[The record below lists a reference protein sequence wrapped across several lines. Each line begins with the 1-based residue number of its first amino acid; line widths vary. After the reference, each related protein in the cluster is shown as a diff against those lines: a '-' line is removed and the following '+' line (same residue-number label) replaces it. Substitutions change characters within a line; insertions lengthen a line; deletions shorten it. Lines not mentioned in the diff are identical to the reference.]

1 MKCELLY
8 VGVFFNSVMNA
19 ITSSPSEI
27 EAIVVQECK
36 LKGYSQ
42 KTRDNYL
49 YHIKKLVSSGKQP
62 REFLLA
68 RIEKGDSGETVR
80 SAGFAIKFY
89 HNTIKKGSSEIQD
102 ILNNLPNFKR
112 EKKLPVILSKEE
124 IERLI
129 SSTKNMNHRL
139 IIQVGYSAGLRISE
153 IINLQWQDID
163 FDRNLIHLKR
173 AKGKKDRIVM
183 LSLKVK
189 ESMMNLT
196 PNKKGYVFLTNRDGK
211 YTQRTIQK
219 VIENAATKVGIRK
232 RITPHTLRHSF
243 ATHLLE
249 NGTDIR
255 YIRDLLGH
263 SDISTTLIYTK
274 VSNKNIRNI
283 KSPLDD

>member
-1 MKCELLY
+1 
-8 VGVFFNSVMNA
+8 MNA
-19 ITSSPSEI
+19 TTSSASEI

-42 KTRDNYL
+42 KTIDNYL
-49 YHIKKLVSSGKQP
+49 HHIKRFALSGKSP

-68 RIEKGDSGETVR
+68 LIEKGDSDETVR
-80 SAGFAIKFY
+80 SASFAIKFY
-89 HNTIKKGSSEIQD
+89 LNTIKENSSEIQE
-102 ILNNLPNFKR
+102 ILNNLPNVKR

-124 IERLI
+124 IESLI
-129 SSTKNMNHRL
+129 SATKNMNHRL

-153 IINLQWQDID
+153 IINLNWKDID
-163 FDRNLIHLKR
+163 FDRNIIHLKR

-189 ESMMNLT
+189 ESLMDLT
-196 PNKKGYVFLTNRDGK
+196 PNKEGYVFLTNRDGK

-219 VIENAATKVGIRK
+219 IIQNAAIKIGLRK
-232 RITPHTLRHSF
+232 SISPHTLRHSF

>member
-1 MKCELLY
+1 MNELPI
-8 VGVFFNSVMNA
+8 N
-19 ITSSPSEI
+19 IIEI
-27 EAIVVQECK
+27 ESVVVQECK

-42 KTRDNYL
+42 KTIDNYL
-49 YHIKKLVSSGKQP
+49 YHIKKFTLSGKPP
-62 REFLLA
+62 RDFLLA
-68 RIEKGDSGETVR
+68 LIEKGDSDETVR

-89 HNTIKKGSSEIQD
+89 LNTIKKDSSEIQD
-102 ILNNLPNFKR
+102 ILNNLPNLKR

-129 SSTKNMNHRL
+129 SSTKNINHRL
-139 IIQVGYSAGLRISE
+139 IIQIGYSAGLRVSE
-153 IINLQWQDID
+153 IINLKWQDID

-189 ESMMNLT
+189 EGLMNLT
-196 PNKKGYVFLTNRDGK
+196 PNKEGYVFLTNRDGK

-219 VIENAATKVGIRK
+219 IIENAATKIGIRK
-232 RITPHTLRHSF
+232 SITPHTLRHSF

>member
-1 MKCELLY
+1 MNELPI
-8 VGVFFNSVMNA
+8 NE
-19 ITSSPSEI
+19 TEI
-27 EAIVVQECK
+27 ESIIMQECK

-42 KTRDNYL
+42 KTVDTYL
-49 YHIKKLVSSGKQP
+49 HHIKKYALSRRSP

-68 RIEKGDSGETVR
+68 LIEKGGSDETVR

-89 HNTIKKGSSEIQD
+89 LNTIRKDSLEIQD
-102 ILNNLPNFKR
+102 ILKNLPNLKR

-124 IERLI
+124 IEMLI
-129 SSTKNMNHRL
+129 SSTKNINHRL
-139 IIQVGYSAGLRISE
+139 IMQIGYSAGLRVSE
-153 IINLQWQDID
+153 IINLKWQDID
-163 FDRNLIHLKR
+163 LDRDLIHLKR

-189 ESMMNLT
+189 YGLMDLT
-196 PNKKGYVFLTNRDGK
+196 PNKEGYVFLTNRGGK

-219 VIENAATKVGIRK
+219 IIENAATKMGIRK
-232 RITPHTLRHSF
+232 NVTPHTLRHSF

>member
-1 MKCELLY
+1 MRNFIYLI
-8 VGVFFNSVMNA
+8 VFPDFMNKEHY
-19 ITSSPSEI
+19 TETEI
-27 EAIVVQECK
+27 GTIVIQECK

-42 KTRDNYL
+42 KTIDTYL
-49 YHIKKLVSSGKQP
+49 HHIKKYVFSGKQP
-62 REFLLA
+62 REFLLEL
-68 RIEKGDSGETVR
+68 IEKGNSEETVR
-80 SAGFAIKFY
+80 SASFAIKFY
-89 HNTIKKGSSEIQD
+89 LNTIKKESSEIQD
-102 ILNNLPNFKR
+102 ILNNLPNLKR

-124 IERLI
+124 IESLI
-129 SSTKNMNHRL
+129 SVTKNINHRL
-139 IIQVGYSAGLRISE
+139 IIQICYSAGLRISE
-153 IINLQWQDID
+153 IINLKWHDID

-189 ESMMNLT
+189 DGLMNLT
-196 PNKKGYVFLTNRDGK
+196 LNKEGYIFLTNRSGK

-219 VIENAATKVGIRK
+219 IIENVAIKAGIRK
-232 RITPHTLRHSF
+232 NITPHTLRHSF

-283 KSPLDD
+283 KNPLDD